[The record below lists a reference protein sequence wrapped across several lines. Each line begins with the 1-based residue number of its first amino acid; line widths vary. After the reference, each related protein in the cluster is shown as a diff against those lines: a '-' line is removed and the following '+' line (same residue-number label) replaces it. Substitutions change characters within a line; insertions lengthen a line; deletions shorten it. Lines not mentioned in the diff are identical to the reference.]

1 MQGAAKNTRGGRA
14 GTNPDAPVPV
24 LASAATKEN
33 VPVYF
38 DGVGSSRAL
47 NIVTV
52 RAQVDG
58 KLIAVNF
65 KEGQDVEKGFVLADI
80 DPTIYR
86 AQLDQ
91 AVAKKAMDEALLGNA
106 RIDLDRYAKLT
117 ATNSASRQQYDT
129 QKALVAQLEAQVQ
142 ADQGAIENAK
152 AMLSYTRI
160 VAPIAGR
167 TGLRLIDAGNIV
179 HATDTTGVVVIT
191 QIRPIA
197 ILFTLPQQELP
208 AVNRAFAKGA
218 LDVEALADD
227 NRTVV
232 DHGKLV
238 VVDNQVDQTTGTVKL
253 KAEFPNQ
260 DLQLWPG
267 QFVNVKLL
275 VDTLKDATVVP
286 TASVQRGPNGTF
298 VYVANDD
305 NTVSVR
311 PVGVSQQDDVR
322 AVLVDGVDT
331 GERVVTTGFAQLNDG
346 TRIAIGTAEKLERP
360 AGSERRRKGQIP
372 TADAEPKP
380 APPRPRHRR
389 RRSRA
394 RARRRRCRC
403 RGAGRVYCRVRD
415 HQRHRSQPS
424 GPPRPTGRHRAR
436 RRRSGDS
443 RPMNVSAPFIARPI
457 ATSLLG
463 VAVMLVR
470 HAGLLAA
477 PGGVAAPGRFPDHP
491 SDDPA
496 SRRQCRDHGV
506 ARHRAAGAP
515 VRPDSR
521 ALDHDVVVV
530 VRHQPDHAAV
540 RPQPRHRRRRAG
552 PAVGDQRRRL
562 DPAAQPS
569 LSADLR
575 QGEPG
580 RCAGDDARADL
591 ADHRGA
597 PDERPRRHHDRPAP
611 ERGHVASATSRCRA
625 G

>member
-1 MQGAAKNTRGGRA
+1 MRRAAPTGRQAGVKIERIDPPVAATPVQRTRWKAGIVGLLVIPALGLGGVYLYAPQYLPTAWQGAAKNTRGGHA
-14 GTNPDAPVPV
+14 GNNPDAPVPV
-24 LASAATKEN
+24 LASAATKQD

-38 DGVGSSRAL
+38 DGVGTSRAL

-65 KEGQDVEKGFVLADI
+65 KEGQDVEKGFALADI

-117 ATNSASRQQYDT
+117 ATNSTSRQQYDT

-298 VYVANDD
+298 VYVANED

-311 PVGVSQQDDVR
+311 PVSVSQQDDVR

-346 TRIAIGTAEKLERP
+346 TRIAVGAAEKLDRP
-360 AGSERRRKGQIP
+360 AGSERRRKGPIP
-372 TADAEPKP
+372 TADAAPKP
-380 APPRPRHRR
+380 AAAEAAQAEDKPRQGGT
-389 RRSRA
+389 A
-394 RARRRRCRC
+394 A
-403 RGAGRVYCRVRD
+403 AAVA
-415 HQRHRSQPS
+415 
-424 GPPRPTGRHRAR
+424 PT
-436 RRRSGDS
+436 
-443 RPMNVSAPFIARPI
+443 P
-457 ATSLLG
+457 
-463 VAVMLVR
+463 
-470 HAGLLAA
+470 AA
-477 PGGVAAPGRFPDHP
+477 PA
-491 SDDPA
+491 
-496 SRRQCRDHGV
+496 
-506 ARHRAAGAP
+506 
-515 VRPDSR
+515 
-521 ALDHDVVVV
+521 
-530 VRHQPDHAAV
+530 
-540 RPQPRHRRRRAG
+540 
-552 PAVGDQRRRL
+552 
-562 DPAAQPS
+562 PAAS
-569 LSADLR
+569 TA
-575 QGEPG
+575 
-580 RCAGDDARADL
+580 
-591 ADHRGA
+591 
-597 PDERPRRHHDRPAP
+597 
-611 ERGHVASATSRCRA
+611 ASATTNGTAPAERPTATTGTTPRGASQKR
-625 G
+625 

>member
-1 MQGAAKNTRGGRA
+1 VKIERIDPLVAATPVRKGRWTARIVGLLAILALILGGGLYFYAPQYLPRALQGAAKAARGGHGGNNA
-14 GTNPDAPVPV
+14 DAPVPV

-33 VPVYF
+33 VLVYF
-38 DGVGSSRAL
+38 DGVGTSRAL
-47 NIVTV
+47 NMVTV

-58 KLIAVNF
+58 KLLAVNF

-91 AVAKKAMDEALLGNA
+91 AIAKKAMDEALLGNA

-152 AMLSYTRI
+152 AVLSYTRI

-167 TGLRLIDAGNIV
+167 TGLRLVDAGNIV
-179 HATDTTGVVVIT
+179 HAVDTTGVVVIT

-197 ILFTLPQQELP
+197 IIFTLPQQELP

-275 VDTLKDATVVP
+275 VDTLKDTTVVP
-286 TASVQRGPNGTF
+286 TAAVQRGPNGTF

-305 NTVSVR
+305 STVSVR
-311 PVGVSQQDDVR
+311 PVAVSQQDDVR
-322 AVLVDGVDT
+322 AVLADGVDT

-346 TRIAIGTAEKLERP
+346 TRITIGTQEKLERP
-360 AGSERRRKGQIP
+360 AGSERRRKGPIP
-372 TADAEPKP
+372 TAEAEPKP
-380 APPRPRHRR
+380 SAAKAVQAEEKPLQGDAAAAPSAPVAPTSATTTNGTAPPMRPT
-389 RRSRA
+389 A
-394 RARRRRCRC
+394 TTGATP
-403 RGAGRVYCRVRD
+403 RGAS
-415 HQRHRSQPS
+415 QKRS
-424 GPPRPTGRHRAR
+424 T
-436 RRRSGDS
+436 
-443 RPMNVSAPFIARPI
+443 
-457 ATSLLG
+457 
-463 VAVMLVR
+463 
-470 HAGLLAA
+470 AA
-477 PGGVAAPGRFPDHP
+477 P
-491 SDDPA
+491 
-496 SRRQCRDHGV
+496 
-506 ARHRAAGAP
+506 
-515 VRPDSR
+515 
-521 ALDHDVVVV
+521 
-530 VRHQPDHAAV
+530 
-540 RPQPRHRRRRAG
+540 
-552 PAVGDQRRRL
+552 
-562 DPAAQPS
+562 
-569 LSADLR
+569 
-575 QGEPG
+575 
-580 RCAGDDARADL
+580 
-591 ADHRGA
+591 
-597 PDERPRRHHDRPAP
+597 
-611 ERGHVASATSRCRA
+611 
-625 G
+625 

>member
-1 MQGAAKNTRGGRA
+1 VKIERIDPPVAAATPVRKGRWTTRIVGLLVVLALVLGGGVYFYAPQYLPSGWQGASKAARGGR
-14 GTNPDAPVPV
+14 GGNNPDSPVPV
-24 LASAATKEN
+24 LASTATKEN

-38 DGVGSSRAL
+38 DGVGTSRAL

-58 KLIAVNF
+58 KLLAVNF

-117 ATNSASRQQYDT
+117 ATNSTSRQQYDT

-152 AMLSYTRI
+152 AVLSYTRI

-167 TGLRLIDAGNIV
+167 TGLRLVDAGNIV

-197 ILFTLPQQELP
+197 IIFTLPQQELP
-208 AVNRAFAKGA
+208 AVNRAFTKGA

-253 KAEFPNQ
+253 KAEFPNES
-260 DLQLWPG
+260 LQLWPG

-286 TASVQRGPNGTF
+286 TAAVQRGPNGTF

-322 AVLVDGVDT
+322 AVLDDGVDA

-346 TRIAIGTAEKLERP
+346 SRIAIGTQEKLERP
-360 AGSERRRKGQIP
+360 AGSERRRKGPVP

-380 APPRPRHRR
+380 PAAKAAQADDKPRQDETAATASTP
-389 RRSRA
+389 
-394 RARRRRCRC
+394 
-403 RGAGRVYCRVRD
+403 GASASTSTNGTA
-415 HQRHRSQPS
+415 PS
-424 GPPRPTGRHRAR
+424 GR
-436 RRRSGDS
+436 
-443 RPMNVSAPFIARPI
+443 
-457 ATSLLG
+457 
-463 VAVMLVR
+463 
-470 HAGLLAA
+470 
-477 PGGVAAPGRFPDHP
+477 
-491 SDDPA
+491 
-496 SRRQCRDHGV
+496 
-506 ARHRAAGAP
+506 AGATTG
-515 VRPDSR
+515 
-521 ALDHDVVVV
+521 AT
-530 VRHQPDHAAV
+530 
-540 RPQPRHRRRRAG
+540 PR
-552 PAVGDQRRRL
+552 
-562 DPAAQPS
+562 
-569 LSADLR
+569 SASQKR
-575 QGEPG
+575 
-580 RCAGDDARADL
+580 
-591 ADHRGA
+591 
-597 PDERPRRHHDRPAP
+597 
-611 ERGHVASATSRCRA
+611 
-625 G
+625 